1 MTGSHNKYRTL
12 KAIEELILQHMDQ
25 NDFEEAQRV
34 LAWDYKQLV
43 VVYKKIKKDEL
54 VLIEGPSKEYN

>member
-1 MTGSHNKYRTL
+1 MSTCWLLLAAIDYYHCLIMTGSHNKYRTL

-34 LAWDYKQLV
+34 LA
-43 VVYKKIKKDEL
+43 
-54 VLIEGPSKEYN
+54 

>member
-1 MTGSHNKYRTL
+1 MTRSHNKYRTL